1 MFEKIV
7 VAVDGSNHSM
17 RALDVAVD
25 LAKKYGS
32 RLLVVSVFRHHSVME
47 NTHSL
52 IRTREG
58 MPDPDS
64 AMREFA
70 QEIIDSAVDHVKAQG
85 FEAVEGHVRRG
96 QPARTI
102 AEFANEARADAIVM
116 GSRGLGDV
124 TGLLLGSV
132 SHKVGSLSSCTT
144 ITVK

>member
-1 MFEKIV
+1 MFKTIV
-7 VAVDGSNHSM
+7 AAVDGSNHSF

-25 LAKKYGS
+25 LARKYEG
-32 RLLVVSVFRHHSVME
+32 RLLLISVFRHHSVME

-58 MPDPDS
+58 MPDPDA
-64 AMREFA
+64 AMREFS
-70 QEIIDSAVDHVKAQG
+70 QEIVDSAADYVKKQG
-85 FEAVEGHVRRG
+85 FDAVDGHVRRG
-96 QPARTI
+96 PPARTI
-102 AEFANEARADAIVM
+102 AEFAKEARADAIVM